1 MELGSSKLTNTKGIF
16 MALDASTMDSTIAD
30 ALIIEHY
37 LGFTADNV
45 RNLLPPLGTMG
56 NDAKKKNGT
65 TDELVAD
72 DSTYKF
78 LNSEGQFIPE
88 HCKGSSTPC
97 LEIYATDPYAT
108 FRLGLV
114 EEMLQNI
121 ETRQGLKLNVALTY
135 AHEDAIDAIIK
146 HEQAKESFAFVSCI
160 HCPLVMKNKA
170 ISNFVKFPDQTNE
183 CDQQLTS

>member
-1 MELGSSKLTNTKGIF
+1 MNNK
-16 MALDASTMDSTIAD
+16 
-30 ALIIEHY
+30 
-37 LGFTADNV
+37 
-45 RNLLPPLGTMG
+45 
-56 NDAKKKNGT
+56 T

-72 DSTYKF
+72 DLTYKF

-121 ETRQGLKLNVALTY
+121 ETRQGLNSICIVPSLPIS
-135 AHEDAIDAIIK
+135 HE
-146 HEQAKESFAFVSCI
+146 E
-160 HCPLVMKNKA
+160 
-170 ISNFVKFPDQTNE
+170 
-183 CDQQLTS
+183 